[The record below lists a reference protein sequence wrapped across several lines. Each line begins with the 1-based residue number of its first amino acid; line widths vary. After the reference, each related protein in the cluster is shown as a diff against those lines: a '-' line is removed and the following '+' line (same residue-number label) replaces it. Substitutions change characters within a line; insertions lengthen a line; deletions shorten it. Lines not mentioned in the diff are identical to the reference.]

1 MAAKA
6 TNMRVLAVACGV
18 AAAIISIALAVML
31 VNNSKGET
39 ASAKSDDSAYSV
51 TFDGSDVYGD
61 SVAGAP
67 QGTAQSKA
75 NGGAKTKDVALIRDP
90 EEKYASPEKKGAAPH
105 KVAEMPAASSTTAPA
120 AGAQSTADVK
130 KALKDE
136 KAAGKAAPGDS
147 VTLDSDGS
155 ALAPLNAPPV
165 INAVIAA
172 ANNIKNYPYIW
183 GGGHGSFQDNGYD
196 CSGSVSYA
204 LAGGNLLNAPL
215 TSGEL
220 ANWGE
225 PGPGKWITIY
235 ANGGHVFMFV
245 GGLRYDTSFRDG
257 PRGTRWQ
264 NGKRSLAGFEIRHP
278 AGL

>member
-1 MAAKA
+1 
-6 TNMRVLAVACGV
+6 
-18 AAAIISIALAVML
+18 
-31 VNNSKGET
+31 
-39 ASAKSDDSAYSV
+39 
-51 TFDGSDVYGD
+51 
-61 SVAGAP
+61 
-67 QGTAQSKA
+67 
-75 NGGAKTKDVALIRDP
+75 
-90 EEKYASPEKKGAAPH
+90 
-105 KVAEMPAASSTTAPA
+105 
-120 AGAQSTADVK
+120 VK
-130 KALKDE
+130 KALKEE

-172 ANNIKNYPYIW
+172 GNNIKNYPYIW

-245 GGLRYDTSFRDG
+245 GGLRFDTSFRDG

-264 NGKRSLAGFEIRHP
+264 NSKRSLAGFEIRHP

>member
-1 MAAKA
+1 
-6 TNMRVLAVACGV
+6 LAIAC
-18 AAAIISIALAVML
+18 AAAATVTLL
-31 VNNSKGET
+31 VLVLLLMNPFSKDGSAT
-39 ASAKSDDSAYSV
+39 AKTDDSAYAV
-51 TFDGSDVYGD
+51 TFDGDQVYNGD
-61 SVAGAP
+61 SKPKSTP
-67 QGTAQSKA
+67 QQSSASTA
-75 NGGAKTKDVALIRDP
+75 NTKDVALVRDP
-90 EEKYASPEKKGAAPH
+90 EEQYASPEKKGSVHH

-120 AGAQSTADVK
+120 AGAQSTAEVK
-130 KALKDE
+130 KALKEE
-136 KAAGKAAPGDS
+136 KAAGKAAPGET

-172 ANNIKNYPYIW
+172 GNNIKNYPYIW

-235 ANGGHVFMFV
+235 ANAGHVFMFV
-245 GGLRYDTSFRDG
+245 GGLRFDTSFRDG

-264 NGKRSLAGFEIRHP
+264 NSKRSLAGFEIRHP